1 MRWPTF
7 SKFFTLWK
15 VENVI
20 QRLQHGWS
28 SDYTGLQEEELV
40 HAVSRVTPIRKNL
53 HMRRLIHQS
62 KWLPQK
68 HKRIMILT
76 GDELVEQEELAIL
89 SILHTSQSNE
99 RNKVLR
105 QELWLIYTQK
115 TWLMPREVLSPKMV
129 YNNDNFMNVSLV
141 HGPYDHQL
149 KEMYCLSCLI
159 CVRTARWLVK
169 LQHSVISPHQPSLD
183 TKSNHHYSL
192 TY

>member
-1 MRWPTF
+1 MTRNKTSTPHKIIYAEVAASPMMVEALFQTVNPMNWIPTTPLQRITCKAFEVLKHMMTTENAEGSGTYRWRSGSTMPPFWSCTP
-7 SKFFTLWK
+7 
-15 VENVI
+15 
-20 QRLQHGWS
+20 LQ
-28 SDYTGLQEEELV
+28 SD
-40 HAVSRVTPIRKNL
+40 
-53 HMRRLIHQS
+53 
-62 KWLPQK
+62 
-68 HKRIMILT
+68 
-76 GDELVEQEELAIL
+76 
-89 SILHTSQSNE
+89 E